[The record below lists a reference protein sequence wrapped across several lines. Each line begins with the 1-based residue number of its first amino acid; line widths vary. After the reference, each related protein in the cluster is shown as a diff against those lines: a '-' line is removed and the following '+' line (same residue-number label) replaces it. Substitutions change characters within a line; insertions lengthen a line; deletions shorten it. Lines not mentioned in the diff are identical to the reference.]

1 MKSSPEYASTPQ
13 FLIEPFELPVAD
25 EWESDEDVRA
35 VVELHTMAMST
46 EGSIESIRRVE
57 VSTEDLLET
66 CDDWEDGQRVFV
78 SRDDE
83 GNIFGMI
90 SYYYGAAGAPFL
102 ESVAVDPRVQNTG
115 AGSQLINTALQAIRD
130 ENPDAK
136 VAYARAQARVV
147 EIYERHWGAT
157 IVDTDPKTGQAKI
170 SIPL

>member
-1 MKSSPEYASTPQ
+1 
-13 FLIEPFELPVAD
+13 
-25 EWESDEDVRA
+25 
-35 VVELHTMAMST
+35 MAMA
-46 EGSIESIRRVE
+46 EGDSIDNVRRQK

-66 CDDWEDGQRVFV
+66 CDDWEGGQRIFV
-78 SRDDE
+78 ARDDE
-83 GNIFGMI
+83 ARIFGMI
-90 SYYYGAAGAPFL
+90 SYYYGAAGVPFL

-136 VAYARAQARVV
+136 VAYARAQARVI